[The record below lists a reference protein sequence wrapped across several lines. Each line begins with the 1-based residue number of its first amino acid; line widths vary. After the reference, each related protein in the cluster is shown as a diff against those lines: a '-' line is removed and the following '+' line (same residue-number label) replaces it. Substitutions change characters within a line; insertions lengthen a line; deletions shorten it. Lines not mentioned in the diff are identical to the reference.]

1 MKDRWF
7 LYSITEKIDKL
18 EYLLSQ
24 HGKNDKTVRLIN
36 NIDNQIQEIM
46 NCSEK
51 KCCKIGRHASISWSA
66 DFGKSLKEERHI
78 KCQLKQ
84 EALKSSFQYTTT
96 KIKKILR
103 DLRAVR
109 RKLKQIKKDD
119 ISFRDKHLNECARRS
134 LAGSS
139 AKNIDGVIKQ
149 LKHIEKQIREAR
161 RIRRT
166 LKEVRAGA
174 LTRVLIPSKCEYP
187 NHASGSSFDHTSMD
201 TIWP

>member
-18 EYLLSQ
+18 EYILSQ
-24 HGKNDKTVRLIN
+24 HGKNDETVRLIN

-66 DFGKSLKEERHI
+66 DFGNSLNEERHI

-96 KIKKILR
+96 KIK
-103 DLRAVR
+103 
-109 RKLKQIKKDD
+109 
-119 ISFRDKHLNECARRS
+119 N
-134 LAGSS
+134 
-139 AKNIDGVIKQ
+139 
-149 LKHIEKQIREAR
+149 
-161 RIRRT
+161 
-166 LKEVRAGA
+166 
-174 LTRVLIPSKCEYP
+174 Y
-187 NHASGSSFDHTSMD
+187 SG
-201 TIWP
+201 I